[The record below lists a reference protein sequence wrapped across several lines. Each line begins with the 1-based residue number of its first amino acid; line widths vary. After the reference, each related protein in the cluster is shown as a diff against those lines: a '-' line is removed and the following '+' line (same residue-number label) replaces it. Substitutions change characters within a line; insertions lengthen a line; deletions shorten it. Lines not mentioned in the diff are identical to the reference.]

1 MSKPYI
7 KHKSSTPYG
16 KTIGKERKEYFVQ
29 KASRKKVIDDGYKS
43 KLKEFFGLTVDVK
56 GKVTGGDRVCNNVM
70 LAEATVYG
78 NDIHHLWVSLDEESM
93 SKIMGIAKGKTVE
106 VTVRGAVSE
115 YRSVKERAEWVK
127 YGLKDP
133 KVVKIS

>member
-1 MSKPYI
+1 MSKPFVR
-7 KHKSSTPYG
+7 HNSSTPYG

-29 KASRKKVIDDGYKS
+29 KANKKRLIDDGYKG
-43 KLKEFFGLTVDVK
+43 KLKEFFGLTVDIK
-56 GKVTGGDRVCNNVM
+56 GKVTGGSRTCSNVM

-78 NDIHHLWVSLDEESM
+78 NDIHHLWVSLDEVCM
-93 SKIMGIAKGKTVE
+93 SKINSIPKGKTVE

-127 YGLKDP
+127 YGLKNP
-133 KVVKIS
+133 KVLKIS